1 MMSALVTRSG
11 DMTHLSAG
19 CGRRGWGAEAGIRPV
34 CLGRGRRAL
43 THPRCWRGGAGEA
56 GPRRM
61 RCLSLTRSPRCQGS
75 CALQSAKI
83 TNCSDKRLFGD
94 CTQGRQLTPTLFLDG
109 VQGVN
114 EASGD
119 KPLVP
124 VRPQHPAPLGVILK
138 QDAFMRSFSQV

>member
-1 MMSALVTRSG
+1 MPGEREEGPDPPPLLDRGGGGGGATAQALLVTDTLPALPRL
-11 DMTHLSAG
+11 MCSA
-19 CGRRGWGAEAGIRPV
+19 
-34 CLGRGRRAL
+34 
-43 THPRCWRGGAGEA
+43 
-56 GPRRM
+56 
-61 RCLSLTRSPRCQGS
+61 
-75 CALQSAKI
+75 SAKI

-119 KPLVP
+119 KPLVS

-138 QDAFMRSFSQV
+138 